1 MGKGDARRPT
11 QISDKEFTNE
21 WCLTFGH
28 AMRASMEVCIN
39 CGRSAQEIAEREAK

>member
-28 AMRASMEVCIN
+28 KMRDSMEVCAN
-39 CGRSAQEIAEREAK
+39 CGRSALEIAEREAK